1 MTKKRRK
8 PIQGLFKGVAAR
20 TFLEDIRAIKRDLAT
35 VRANLAERACEPAR
49 IGFRQVGDMLDTA
62 YVDLTKMRPRTM
74 TDTFRRQNYA
84 RNVLV
89 KAYQR
94 LAPEVRSCTRR

>member
-1 MTKKRRK
+1 MATRRRK
-8 PIQGLFKGVAAR
+8 GKVTLGGVAAR

-35 VRANLAERACEPAR
+35 VRVNVVNGACEPAR
-49 IGFRQVGDMLDTA
+49 IGFRRVGDMLDTT

-74 TDTFRRQNYA
+74 TATFRRQNYA

-89 KAYQR
+89 KAWQR
-94 LAPEVRSCTRR
+94 LAPQVKSCKIL